1 MNRVLLIAVCVAL
14 LPGCLASVG
23 IQGGN
28 TGTSVSA
35 TQPSVGPGSSLSSGG
50 VNARISDGPAAAALI
65 GAAAL
70 GILFGGSD
78 MHRVPDLDPNRTVNV
93 QDCTQAIEN
102 ASANLRCR

>member
-1 MNRVLLIAVCVAL
+1 MKRVLLVALCVTL

-23 IQGGN
+23 VQGGSP
-28 TGTSVSA
+28 GVS
-35 TQPSVGPGSSLSSGG
+35 TTPPSVAPGSSMSSGG
-50 VNARISDGPAAAALI
+50 INARISDGPTAAALI

-78 MHRVPDLDPNRTVNV
+78 MRRVPDLDPNRTVNV

-102 ASANLRCR
+102 PSANLRCR